1 MPASHDKGTDMG
13 ALEAIRAPRLKAPD
27 GSRTVAGTRG
37 WPLLL
42 IGGTVLHVGIRL
54 WFAAHR
60 TFPVMIPDESGY
72 LLGARL
78 LSGGHPATL
87 SGRPL
92 YQGGYSILITPAFW
106 FSEDPTTV
114 YRVVMA
120 INSLIGASLLP
131 LAYVALR
138 RLSLRRTQAYLLA
151 TVTALLPSTLYC
163 GQFAWADAVLPV
175 VVLAWLL
182 LVHSWLDSG
191 RLRYGAMA
199 SVLVAYGYATHI
211 RGAVIAVVYLAF
223 LFAVAWRR
231 WAAKRDVAVLI
242 VVLVSGLAIGWSLNA
257 WIRSR
262 IYPGGVA
269 PLGHW
274 LTDRMT
280 RLDGLGWT
288 VALAVGKVWYLMVS
302 TCGVAGV
309 GLVVTGA
316 IAARSTAPR
325 AIRGT
330 ACLALA
336 ALVGIA
342 LGSSAAVPDE
352 GTVANLAY
360 GRYLSCLAPVF
371 LMAGGVFAL
380 RGSRKAAVRAVIGA
394 VGLTVVSAGIIRW
407 HAGDRLSHNFFLAS
421 DFPEICFLTR
431 DWHSLRLW
439 FATGTALSLL
449 ILSALVIAQGR
460 RDGMLIAGI
469 GFVGSSLAMVSVV
482 TNGTTRYW
490 QGQLTSATALI
501 GIRAQDRVAG
511 DYRDIPWR
519 IWVAHAFQA
528 RHGLK
533 PINRFDR
540 DTLPSESTL
549 VVVPW
554 DTVTP
559 ARRSWPAAPPNWRP
573 VLLRDTS
580 YGGWVAW
587 RRAS

>member
-1 MPASHDKGTDMG
+1 MG
-13 ALEAIRAPRLKAPD
+13 VLEAIMLPRQKGPA
-27 GSRTVAGTRG
+27 GVGTMARTRL

-42 IGGTVLHVGIRL
+42 VGGTILQVAIRL
-54 WFAAHR
+54 WFVAHR

-72 LLGARL
+72 FLAARV
-78 LSGGHPATL
+78 LSGGAAGDL
-87 SGRPL
+87 SGRTF
-92 YQGGYSILITPAFW
+92 YQAGYSILITPAFW
-106 FSEDPTTV
+106 LSDDPTTV
-114 YRVVMA
+114 YRIVMA
-120 INSLIGASLLP
+120 INSLMGTSLLP

-138 RLSLRRTQAYLLA
+138 RLSLRRMQAYLLA
-151 TVTALLPSTLYC
+151 FVTALLPSAIYG
-163 GQFAWADAVLPV
+163 GQFAWTDAVLPV

-191 RLRYGAMA
+191 RLLHGVGA

-211 RGAVIAVVYLAF
+211 RGAVIAVVYVAF

-242 VVLVSGLAIGWSLNA
+242 VVLMSGLAIGRTLNA
-257 WIRSR
+257 WVKAQ

-280 RLDGLGWT
+280 ELSGLGWA
-288 VALAVGKVWYLMVS
+288 VALAIGKIWYLVVS

-309 GLVVTGA
+309 GLVVAGA

-360 GRYLSCLAPVF
+360 GRYLSCFTPVF
-371 LMAGGVFAL
+371 FMAGAVFAL
-380 RGSRKAAVRAVIGA
+380 RASRKAAVHAVIGA
-394 VGLTVVSAGIIRW
+394 VGLTAVSAGIVRW
-407 HAGDRLSHNFFLAS
+407 HAGDRLSRNFFLAA

-431 DWHSLRLW
+431 DWNSLRLW
-439 FATGTALSLL
+439 FATGTALALL
-449 ILSALVIAQGR
+449 ILSALVIANGR

-469 GFVGSSLAMVSVV
+469 SFVGFSLAMVSAV
-482 TNGTTRYW
+482 TNGITRYW
-490 QGQLTSATALI
+490 QGQLTSASALV

-519 IWVAHAFQA
+519 IGVEHAFQA
-528 RHGLK
+528 RNGLK
-533 PINRFDR
+533 PINRFSR
-540 DTLPSESTL
+540 GTLPSDSTL

-559 ARRSWPAAPPNWRP
+559 ARQSWPAAPPNWRP
-573 VLLRDTS
+573 VLVRNTS